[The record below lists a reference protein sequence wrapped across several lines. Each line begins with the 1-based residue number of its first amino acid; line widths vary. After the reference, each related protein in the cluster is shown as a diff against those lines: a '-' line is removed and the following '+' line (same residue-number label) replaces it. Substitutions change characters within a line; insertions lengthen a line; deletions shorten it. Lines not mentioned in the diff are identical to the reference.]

1 MLSEFS
7 VVEPPRTI
15 DELLARARAAR
26 GATIAEL
33 AARVRFALPEDSV
46 RAKGKLGEVLERT
59 LGATGGSRAEHDFPD
74 LGVEL
79 KSIPVDELGKPRES
93 TFVCKIHLEDAD
105 EVEWEDSWTRRKL
118 ACVLFVPVVTPDDAP
133 MQSRRIGEPVLFRPT
148 DEQDG
153 VLRADYEDAMGMI
166 ALGRVEELTA
176 HSGRWLQVRPKARDG
191 SARVVTF
198 GPERER
204 IEAMPRGFY
213 LRTLFTDAI
222 MRDPRAVP

>member
-1 MLSEFS
+1 
-7 VVEPPRTI
+7 VVEPPRNI
-15 DELLARARAAR
+15 EELLARAHGVA
-26 GATIAEL
+26 GATIGEL
-33 AARVRFALPEDSV
+33 AARVRFDVPDDTV
-46 RAKGKLGEVLERT
+46 RAKGKLGEVLERA
-59 LGATGGSRAEHDFPD
+59 LGATGGSRAEHDFPE

-79 KSIPVDELGKPRES
+79 KTIPVDEKGKPRES
-93 TFVCKIHLEDAD
+93 TFVCKIQLEDAD
-105 EVEWEDSWTRRKL
+105 EVEWEDSWTKKKL
-118 ACVLFVPVVTPDDAP
+118 SCVLFVPVVTPDDAP
-133 MQSRRIGEPVLFRPT
+133 MLSRKIGEPVLFRPT
-148 DEQDG
+148 DEQDR

-213 LRTLFTDAI
+213 LRTLFTQAI
-222 MRDPRAVP
+222 MSDPRAVP